1 MGRGEWESPNFA
13 KLTLTTGT
21 DNCLQ
26 LLNSCRFSS
35 CQNRVVP
42 YGHVRNRKAPVAQL
56 DRATVYGTVGWRFE
70 PVRVQ
75 ASGLDRKG
83 ELKDGASRRWTL
95 EYRRRPPG
103 IS

>member
-1 MGRGEWESPNFA
+1 MNSRMIYSGISIGALFDYYLVRGAAPVKEDRGGKGSCFLP
-13 KLTLTTGT
+13 
-21 DNCLQ
+21 
-26 LLNSCRFSS
+26 LLKAAILPYLGFWP

-75 ASGLDRKG
+75 DS
-83 ELKDGASRRWTL
+83 E
-95 EYRRRPPG
+95 
-103 IS
+103 